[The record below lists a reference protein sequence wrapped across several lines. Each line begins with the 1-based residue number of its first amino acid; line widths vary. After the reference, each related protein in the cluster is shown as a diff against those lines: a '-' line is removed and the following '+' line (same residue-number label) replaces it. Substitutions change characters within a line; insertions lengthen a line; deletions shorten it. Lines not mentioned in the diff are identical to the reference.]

1 MKFFSLDETEYK
13 LQRADWLRYVCWQP
27 TISEVLKRSNNLLSS
42 VEENPVDS
50 LLLSAFEFID
60 VNESGAANKILEDS
74 ATAHVRKVRGYF
86 TDLSQKN
93 TKTAHADAGA
103 AEEMIL
109 RSAAIGD
116 SSGGQGRRDGSQR
129 PDEPGHYDQAKV
141 EGYLQTID
149 PLK

>member
-27 TISEVLKRSNNLLSS
+27 AVSETLKRANNLLSS
-42 VEENPVDS
+42 IEENPVDS

-74 ATAHVRKVRGYF
+74 ATAHVRKVKGYF
-86 TDLSQKN
+86 TDLSQKT
-93 TKTAHADAGA
+93 TKAAHADAGA
-103 AEEMIL
+103 AQEMIL

-116 SSGGQGRRDGSQR
+116 SGGSQAKKDGSQR
-129 PDEPGHYDQAKV
+129 ADEPGHYDQVKV
-141 EGYLQTID
+141 EGYL
-149 PLK
+149 